1 MCAYLN
7 RRWPSSSLRVLWSR
21 SSAAARGWRDGSPG
35 AALGRVRRLPSG
47 RYQARYRGPDGLD
60 RPAPSTFAT
69 KTDAERWL
77 ARTEVEI
84 HDDHWLNPDTGR
96 VTFGDYAQAWIR
108 ERPNLRPNTVQVYGY
123 VLARHL
129 QPFFG
134 NQAVADIR
142 EAHVRRWRRELLDND
157 HHPPTR
163 SRLRWTI
170 QVPAAAQLGK
180 RALDPDR
187 ALCQVNIAPP
197 ERRKL
202 TPAQT
207 AEHRQ
212 EHQRPIPLRNRLHQ
226 GTDLTN
232 RQDRPLRR
240 PVLGRSPHPTGI
252 AEHDPII
259 NRRAHNRLHQPIR
272 LGK

>member
-1 MCAYLN
+1 MVA
-7 RRWPSSSLRVLWSR
+7 RRRF
-21 SSAAARGWRDGSPG
+21 
-35 AALGRVRRLPSG
+35 GRVRRLPSG

-259 NRRAHNRLHQPIR
+259 NRRVHNRLHQPIR

>member
-1 MCAYLN
+1 M
-7 RRWPSSSLRVLWSR
+7 V
-21 SSAAARGWRDGSPG
+21 
-35 AALGRVRRLPSG
+35 
-47 RYQARYRGPDGLD
+47 LD

-142 EAHVRRWRRELLDND
+142 EAHVRRWRRELL
-157 HHPPTR
+157 
-163 SRLRWTI
+163 
-170 QVPAAAQLGK
+170 G
-180 RALDPDR
+180 
-187 ALCQVNIAPP
+187 
-197 ERRKL
+197 
-202 TPAQT
+202 
-207 AEHRQ
+207 
-212 EHQRPIPLRNRLHQ
+212 
-226 GTDLTN
+226 
-232 RQDRPLRR
+232 
-240 PVLGRSPHPTGI
+240 
-252 AEHDPII
+252 
-259 NRRAHNRLHQPIR
+259 
-272 LGK
+272 